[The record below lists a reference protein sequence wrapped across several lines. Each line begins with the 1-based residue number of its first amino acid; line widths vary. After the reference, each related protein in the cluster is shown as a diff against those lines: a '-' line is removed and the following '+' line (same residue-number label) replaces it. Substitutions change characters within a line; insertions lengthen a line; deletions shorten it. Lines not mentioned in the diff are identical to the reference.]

1 MFSNVNFIINHL
13 LIAEKLNF
21 VPIIDMQNFSTF
33 YNENKQINKSYNA
46 WDYYFKK
53 INNYKIKEVYKSK
66 K

>member
-53 INNYKIKEVYKSK
+53 
-66 K
+66 

>member
-21 VPIIDMQNFSTF
+21 VPILDMQNFSTL

-53 INNYKIKEVYKSK
+53 RNNYKN
-66 K
+66 